1 MLHCAHASHDNTIE
15 RMRLSGNQQLA
26 EHSHAFESA
35 PPVMHEEAP
44 AHFTFACAMLH
55 LRALLALLA
64 SLCVALWCAL
74 LLFWSSCQQP
84 REWPARERQGA
95 GRAAA
100 GGAMAGGAAARLLGA
115 RGLQRAGKQ
124 LAGERRQSKS
134 SRTSLI
140 TWVLI
145 ESLLGVVAAAGSPQ
159 AGVRGL
165 AQKAPLLLS

>member
-26 EHSHAFESA
+26 ERSHAFESA

-74 LLFWSSCQQP
+74 LLFWSSCQQESGQQGRG
-84 REWPARERQGA
+84 RELA
-95 GRAAA
+95 GPQRVGPWQA
-100 GGAMAGGAAARLLGA
+100 
-115 RGLQRAGKQ
+115 GLQHDCLGREGCSV
-124 LAGERRQSKS
+124 LAS
-134 SRTSLI
+134 S
-140 TWVLI
+140 
-145 ESLLGVVAAAGSPQ
+145 
-159 AGVRGL
+159 
-165 AQKAPLLLS
+165 